1 MISLALITK
10 GNSNMP
16 GSIRVTVLE
25 AFDLPAGAADGKY
38 VSVKVSIGKREFQTK
53 PNKVDGSKTTTW
65 NSEFVFPVLNLRDN
79 LVVVLLGS
87 KGEDLSRNEID
98 TSSIVEKAFRDEA
111 LLLKGGGCIHLRL
124 NFVLTEEERRR
135 IEVMRAAA
143 LKRREKETSNLSG
156 KNQSAVDIGESP
168 AVSTGKETN
177 KDHVLYGG
185 ASHLETSG
193 ISSQNETVET
203 LNTLKER
210 NLGCELKE
218 KAEELNPPNLNPS
231 EVVAR
236 YVEETPTS
244 EMILNANESSAKNL
258 TRLNGESQVVAEKA
272 AKAKVA
278 DATQCEDGNIVGGAD
293 ALSIQEE
300 GTATDR
306 NSLDFDPWT
315 SHGSIGGSI
324 SPTPLIQAPDEAAH
338 SENMTPLDLDGMG
351 SNVMSLDAND
361 ENLTCS
367 NPVAAE
373 KPIEPEPCLASGFKD
388 ETTQPF
394 VDAPQTS
401 GITTS
406 TSSSVKAKIKA
417 YEKSFSQDA
426 GHINQMLP
434 TEGGKLQVNIHL
446 QWKENVLHSS
456 LKEQAKP
463 LDKEEDASNILR
475 DCKADGTSFGLV
487 GHVEL
492 ATDGDMDSKEERSK
506 VIEERGA
513 DRNPAEQILILSTVE
528 ECLDDAGRTGSDV
541 ALKACVEES
550 EGEEYSPCLR
560 EQEKEKKL
568 NSLGLL
574 GFTKRVLAGAVIV
587 AAGIV
592 LWAANSNRRS
602 STLQRSRSKK
612 KK

>member
-1 MISLALITK
+1 MISLSLITK

-25 AFDLPAGAADGKY
+25 AFDLPARAADGKY

-111 LLLKGGGCIHLRL
+111 LLLKGGGCIHLKL

-143 LKRREKETSNLSG
+143 VRRREKETSKLSG
-156 KNQSAVDIGESP
+156 KNQSEVDIGESP
-168 AVSTGKETN
+168 AVLMPTITGKEID
-177 KDHVLYGG
+177 KDHVLDGV
-185 ASHLETSG
+185 APRLETLG
-193 ISSQNETVET
+193 ISSQSEAVET
-203 LNTLKER
+203 LNALKES
-210 NLGCELKE
+210 NLGCEVKE

-244 EMILNANESSAKNL
+244 EMTLNANEASAKDL
-258 TRLNGESQVVAEKA
+258 TRLHGESQVVAEKA

-278 DATQCEDGNIVGGAD
+278 DATQCEDGDIVGAAG

-300 GTATDR
+300 GTLTDR
-306 NSLDFDPWT
+306 KSLDFDPW
-315 SHGSIGGSI
+315 SSQGSIGGSI
-324 SPTPLIQAPDEAAH
+324 SPTPLIHVPDEAAH

-351 SNVMSLDAND
+351 SNLLSLDAND

-367 NPVAAE
+367 DPVAAE

-417 YEKSFSQDA
+417 YEKSYSQDA
-426 GHINQMLP
+426 GYINQMLP

-446 QWKENVLHSS
+446 QWKENAPHSS

-475 DCKADGTSFGLV
+475 GGKEDGTSFGLV

-492 ATDGDMDSKEERSK
+492 ATDGGMDSKEVRSK

-513 DRNPAEQILILSTVE
+513 DRNPAEQLLILSTV
-528 ECLDDAGRTGSDV
+528 ECLDDAGRTESDAV
-541 ALKACVEES
+541 LEACAEES
-550 EGEEYSPCLR
+550 EGEEYTPCLR

-574 GFTKRVLAGAVIV
+574 GFTKRVLGGAVIV

-602 STLQRSRSKK
+602 STLQRSRSK
-612 KK
+612 